1 MPNVGGLMSRVMR
14 FGLAVMLAGLIA
26 ACSATYRNHGYM
38 PTDTDVEVLQI
49 GVDTRETVAQA
60 IGQPGTAGLL
70 TSSGWYYVQSR
81 FKHFTYNAPEE
92 IDRQVLAI
100 LRLNV
105 CYRWHH
111 QIAAWVINN
120 NAYQAECAALLAG
133 CSAVCSV
140 LLGHLGVLAFLAVNR
155 LTLEYSAGL
164 AVHVLHKGV
173 YAMCAQLLVL
183 VVAVEKIRCM
193 N

>member
-1 MPNVGGLMSRVMR
+1 MSRVMR
-14 FGLAVMLAGLIA
+14 VGLAVMLAGLIA

-92 IDRQVLAI
+92 IDRQVLAVSF
-100 LRLNV
+100 ND
-105 CYRWHH
+105 
-111 QIAAWVINN
+111 
-120 NAYQAECAALLAG
+120 AG
-133 CSAVCSV
+133 TVTNIERFGLEDGRVVV
-140 LLGHLGVLAFLAVNR
+140 LSRRVTATNI
-155 LTLEYSAGL
+155 
-164 AVHVLHKGV
+164 KGV
-173 YAMCAQLLVL
+173 SFLRQLFGSFGRINLEDSL
-183 VVAVEKIRCM
+183 K
-193 N
+193 

>member
-1 MPNVGGLMSRVMR
+1 MSRVMR
-14 FGLAVMLAGLIA
+14 VGLVVVLVGLFA

-92 IDRQVLAI
+92 IDRQVLAVSFSDSGTVTNI
-100 LRLNV
+100 ERFGLEDGRV
-105 CYRWHH
+105 
-111 QIAAWVINN
+111 V
-120 NAYQAECAALLAG
+120 
-133 CSAVCSV
+133 V
-140 LLGHLGVLAFLAVNR
+140 LSRRVTATNI
-155 LTLEYSAGL
+155 
-164 AVHVLHKGV
+164 KGV
-173 YAMCAQLLVL
+173 SFLRQLFGSFGRINLEDSL
-183 VVAVEKIRCM
+183 K
-193 N
+193 

>member
-1 MPNVGGLMSRVMR
+1 MSRVMR

-92 IDRQVLAI
+92 IDRQVLAVSFSDAGTVTNI
-100 LRLNV
+100 ERFGLEDGRVVVLSRRVTATNIKGVSFLRQLFGSFG
-105 CYRWHH
+105 R
-111 QIAAWVINN
+111 I
-120 NAYQAECAALLAG
+120 
-133 CSAVCSV
+133 
-140 LLGHLGVLAFLAVNR
+140 
-155 LTLEYSAGL
+155 TLEDSL
-164 AVHVLHKGV
+164 K
-173 YAMCAQLLVL
+173 
-183 VVAVEKIRCM
+183 
-193 N
+193 

>member
-1 MPNVGGLMSRVMR
+1 MSRVMR
-14 FGLAVMLAGLIA
+14 VGLAVMLAGLIA

-92 IDRQVLAI
+92 IDRQVLA
-100 LRLNV
+100 V
-105 CYRWHH
+105 SFSD
-111 QIAAWVINN
+111 
-120 NAYQAECAALLAG
+120 AG
-133 CSAVCSV
+133 TVTNIERFGLEDGRVVV
-140 LLGHLGVLAFLAVNR
+140 LSRRVTATNI
-155 LTLEYSAGL
+155 
-164 AVHVLHKGV
+164 KGV
-173 YAMCAQLLVL
+173 SFLRQLFGSFGRINLEDSL
-183 VVAVEKIRCM
+183 K
-193 N
+193 

>member
-92 IDRQVLAI
+92 IDRQVLAVSFSDAGTVTNI
-100 LRLNV
+100 ERFGLEDGRVVVLSRRVTATNIKGVSFLRQLFGSFG
-105 CYRWHH
+105 R
-111 QIAAWVINN
+111 I
-120 NAYQAECAALLAG
+120 
-133 CSAVCSV
+133 
-140 LLGHLGVLAFLAVNR
+140 
-155 LTLEYSAGL
+155 TLEDSL
-164 AVHVLHKGV
+164 K
-173 YAMCAQLLVL
+173 
-183 VVAVEKIRCM
+183 
-193 N
+193 